1 MGGANTWD
9 LATAVNQNW
18 HSSDDETP
26 QRIPSKNNTKKKSK
40 KKKLLETARD
50 SNSEEEETV
59 TITSVDIGVNEASVS
74 KDSDVMVVEDAGR
87 NGRKKGK
94 SSQKNTAAVTVGKK
108 TQRTSSRQKKQKK

>member
-26 QRIPSKNNTKKKSK
+26 QHIPSKNNTKKKSK
-40 KKKLLETARD
+40 KKKLLEAARD

-59 TITSVDIGVNEASVS
+59 TITSVDIGVDEASVS

-94 SSQKNTAAVTVGKK
+94 SSQKSTAVIVGKK